1 MFMQTIAS
9 RTLLIAACGAL
20 GACAPMYAG
29 DSYRPVETM
38 RQQVVELGVV
48 EGTRPVR
55 IEGPDTGAGTVGGAV
70 VGGVVGNQV
79 GAGSGNALATIGGVI
94 LGALAG
100 NAIERDANR
109 RNGVEVTVR
118 LDSGRMVA
126 IVQGETGEGFRP
138 GDRVR
143 VLSDGYATRVTR

>member
-1 MFMQTIAS
+1 MQTLRARIVVM
-9 RTLLIAACGAL
+9 AACALL
-20 GACAPMYAG
+20 GACAPMVAG

-48 EGTRPVR
+48 EGTRAVR
-55 IEGPDTGAGTVGGAV
+55 IEAPDSGAGTVGGAV
-70 VGGVVGNQV
+70 VGGVVGNQI
-79 GAGSGNALATIGGVI
+79 GRGSGNAIATIGGVI

-126 IVQGETGEGFRP
+126 IVQGDAGEGFRP